1 MTPRHEDEPIST
13 SALLLATAV
22 LLPALALAAWAWRA
36 MAHADEEL
44 RHFVN
49 FEGMHFEE

>member
-1 MTPRHEDEPIST
+1 MST
-13 SALLLATAV
+13 AGLLLATAV
-22 LLPALALAAWAWRA
+22 LLPAVALAAWTLRA
-36 MAHADEEL
+36 MARADEEL

>member
-1 MTPRHEDEPIST
+1 MST

-36 MAHADEEL
+36 MARADEEL

-49 FEGMHFEE
+49 VEGMHFEE